1 MTEVTRPRLGD
12 EWGAVVVVGE
22 EADVAA
28 FLGDIEDAVFGV
40 GEAQAGDGEVAR
52 GVARSSE
59 NLADLASRP

>member
-1 MTEVTRPRLGD
+1 MTEVTRPRLDD

-40 GEAQAGDGEVAR
+40 GEAQAGDGEAAR
-52 GVARSSE
+52 GVA
-59 NLADLASRP
+59 